1 MIPLQMWL
9 RELYEPLIPDEFYE
23 ECVTAGEKSGDGT
36 ASASMTNGATSVV
49 PRLPGIN
56 RDVLTYLVRF
66 LQVFAGQE
74 VAAVTK
80 MDAANLSTVF
90 APNCLRCPSSDPVV
104 ILENT
109 RKEMAFIKGLVVNL
123 DTSAMENVL

>member
-1 MIPLQMWL
+1 MWL
-9 RELYEPLIPDEFYE
+9 RELYEPLIPDEFYD
-23 ECVTAGEKSGDGT
+23 ECVAAGEKSGCDGT
-36 ASASMTNGATSVV
+36 AASMTNCVAIGVV

-66 LQVFAGQE
+66 LQVFAGAE

-90 APNCLRCPSSDPVV
+90 APNCLRCPSADPVV

-109 RKEMAFIKGLVVNL
+109 RKEMAFVKSLVLNL
-123 DTSAMENVL
+123 DTSALENVL